1 MSRADVADGRYD
13 VAVVGVGGI
22 GSAAL
27 YHLASAGLRVL
38 GLERFEIAHDR
49 GSSHGESRILR
60 LAYFED
66 PRYVP
71 LARRSLELWHALE
84 RESGE
89 RLFTQTAGID
99 GGPEDDPIFQGALGS
114 CRHHGLAHEVLNAA
128 ELRERFPAFGMP
140 RGFRFV
146 LQPDAGSLDPEG
158 GIEAHARMAEAMG
171 AELRTGVR
179 VAGWEPDGAGV
190 RIHLHDAPDVLAD
203 RLVLTAGAWTSDLLM
218 GPGPN
223 LRVERQVVA
232 WTNPDDPALFEPGR
246 FPVFNISVG
255 GGHHYGFPALA
266 GRGPKIGRFGH
277 LAEEVHPDTL
287 RREATAADRALLQG
301 FSDLYLRGAGLIAD
315 TAPCMFTVSD
325 DTNFIV
331 DRIPDS
337 PVVIGCG
344 FSGHGYKFAP
354 AIGEAIA
361 ALVQERSPG
370 SNVEH
375 LRWGRPA
382 LLGPDGGLGSLSDPS
397 GPG

>member
-1 MSRADVADGRYD
+1 MNRGEDAGERYD

-38 GLERFEIAHDR
+38 GLERFDIAHDR

-66 PRYVP
+66 PHYVP

-89 RLFTQTAGID
+89 RLFTRTGGID
-99 GGPEDDPIFQGALGS
+99 GGREDDPIFHGSLES
-114 CRHHGLAHEVLNAA
+114 CREHGLVHEVLTGV

-140 RGFRFV
+140 RAHRFV
-146 LQPDAGSLDPEG
+146 LQRDAGSLDPEG

-171 AELRTGVR
+171 AELRTGVQVR
-179 VAGWEPDGAGV
+179 GWEREGSGV
-190 RIHLHDAPDVLAD
+190 RIHLEAGADVLAD
-203 RLVLTAGAWTSDLLM
+203 CLVLTAGAWTSDLL
-218 GPGPN
+218 GDSAPS

-232 WTNPDDPALFEPGR
+232 WTAPTDPLLYEPGR
-246 FPVFNISVG
+246 FPVFNIDVG
-255 GGHHYGFPALA
+255 GGHHYGFPSLA
-266 GRGPKIGRFGH
+266 GRGPKIGVFGH
-277 LAEEVHPDTL
+277 LGEDVHPDRL
-287 RREATAADRALLQG
+287 RREPTAADRALLQG
-301 FSDLYLRGAGLIAD
+301 FADLYLRGAGQIED
-315 TAPCMFTVSD
+315 TATCMFTMSA
-325 DTNFIV
+325 DTHFVV

-337 PVVIGCG
+337 PVVVGCG

-354 AIGEAIA
+354 AIGEALA

-370 SNVEH
+370 SDVAH
-375 LRWGRPA
+375 LRWNRPA
-382 LLGPDGGLGSLSDPS
+382 LRPKRDDDRLSDHPE
-397 GPG
+397 PA